1 MCAAIEPR
9 KASKQT
15 RWINGAGAHSS
26 DVGCTIQG
34 AIRTGEQ
41 NLSAC
46 GRLFLRWCTAEDD
59 GCGAGETTRDEHGTR
74 TSTVRRFN
82 SLPRSYFNGWETLA
96 EDLSWEMIY
105 VQHEDS
111 TAISAWQGCVV
122 VAYTNVAGRNER
134 EDPQAIAAF
143 WNQRVRQCQV
153 AVLAENFRSER
164 QTQRGRQPE
173 GQGKGGG
180 EQAA

>member
-9 KASKQT
+9 KASKHIC
-15 RWINGAGAHSS
+15 WINNAGTRSS

-41 NLSAC
+41 TFSVC
-46 GRLFLRWCTAEDD
+46 GRFFLRWRTAEDD
-59 GCGAGETTRDEHGTR
+59 GCGAGETTRAEHGTK

-82 SLPRSYFNGWETLA
+82 DLPRSYFNDWETFA
-96 EDLSWEMIY
+96 EGLSWDIIY
-105 VQHEDS
+105 VHHEDS
-111 TAISAWQGCVV
+111 VAINAWQGCVV
-122 VAYTNVAGRNER
+122 VAHANVAGSNER

-143 WNQRVRQCQV
+143 WNQQVRQCEV
-153 AVLAENFRSER
+153 ALSYENFIHER

-173 GQGKGGG
+173 GEGKGGG
-180 EQAA
+180 E